1 MQTSLYDI
9 SKTSILIEP
18 FYDFN
23 TNKTVENSVHDK
35 IRNSFET
42 NQWLS
47 SNPKDSSVLNSLCN
61 PSQINSK
68 IVDFEL
74 PRGASLM
81 SKIHLHITVP
91 QIIKSDGT
99 FANICNKGGLAFVDS
114 IQLIYRQGQIILEEL
129 DLNLID
135 IIQELGV
142 QNDKETT
149 FFIGQI
155 DTSINLIQ
163 DSTSS
168 TQYYI
173 KIPTWFETKKFPL
186 FLYKTENLIIRLRM
200 KPMSQVVVFDGS
212 IQPTWDTT
220 TLNVKLYCQ
229 MIQTNLNVSYL
240 QKNYMT
246 TLYDYQKISQSVLP
260 NEPIVNINISS
271 FTNSV
276 CLYVIAITNNSL
288 QNNDYFFYGNR
299 SGTDPMIK
307 SPIINS
313 IQIKINNTI
322 FLEETPEFVLRAR
335 DPIGTTRY
343 IYKIPINLFPDKIL
357 DIPDNGVFD
366 FSTSQST
373 LKCSVSLDSDDT
385 CNIIVYNQRLNA
397 LTKNFSLDDSENNV
411 FSLLL
416 SK

>member
-1 MQTSLYDI
+1 MQSSLYDI

-18 FYDFN
+18 FYNFD
-23 TNKTVENSVHDK
+23 TNKSVISIHDK
-35 IRNSFET
+35 TRNTFET

-68 IVDFEL
+68 IIDFEL
-74 PRGASLM
+74 PLGASFM
-81 SKIHLHITVP
+81 TKTHLHITVP

-99 FANICNKGGLAFVDS
+99 FANICNKGGIAFIDS
-114 IQLIYRQGQIILEEL
+114 IQLIYRQGQIILEDI

-135 IIQELGV
+135 IIEELGI
-142 QNDKETT
+142 QNEKETT
-149 FFIGQI
+149 FFVGQI

-163 DSTSS
+163 DSTGPS
-168 TQYYI
+168 QFYI

-186 FLYKTENLIIRLRM
+186 FLYKSEDLVIRLRM
-200 KPMSQVVVFDGS
+200 KPLSQVVIFDGDM
-212 IQPTWDTT
+212 QPTWDTT
-220 TLNVKLYCQ
+220 TLNVKLYYQ
-229 MIQTNLNVSYL
+229 MIQTNLDLVFL

-246 TLYDYQKISQSVLP
+246 TLYDYQKIIQSVLS
-260 NEPIVNINISS
+260 NEPIVNINLSS

-276 CLYVIAITNNSL
+276 CLYVIAITNSSL
-288 QNNDYFFYGNR
+288 DNNDYFFYGNR
-299 SGTDPMIK
+299 SGDNPMIK

-366 FSTSQST
+366 FSSASSI
-373 LKCSVSLDSDDT
+373 LKCNVTLDPNDS
-385 CNIIVYNQRLNA
+385 CYIMVYNQRLNA
-397 LTKNFSLDDSENNV
+397 LTRNFNNVNNENNV

>member
-23 TNKTVENSVHDK
+23 TNKSVDNISIHDK
-35 IRNSFET
+35 VRNTFET

-61 PSQINSK
+61 PLQINSK

-74 PRGASLM
+74 PLGASLM
-81 SKIHLHITVP
+81 TKTHLHITAP
-91 QIIKSDGT
+91 QILKSDGT
-99 FANICNKGGLAFVDS
+99 FANICNKGGIAFIDS
-114 IQLIYRQGQIILEEL
+114 IQLIFRQGQIILEEL

-135 IIQELGV
+135 VIQELGV
-142 QNDKETT
+142 QNNKETT
-149 FFIGQI
+149 FFTGQI

-186 FLYKTENLIIRLRM
+186 FLYKTENLVIRLRM
-200 KPMSQVVVFDGS
+200 KPVSQVIIFDGD

-229 MIQTNLNVSYL
+229 MIQTNLDVSFL
-240 QKNYMT
+240 QKYYMV
-246 TLYDYQKISQSVLP
+246 TLYDYQKLTQSVLS
-260 NEPIVNINISS
+260 NEPIVNIDISS

-276 CLYVIAITNNSL
+276 CLYVIAITNSSL
-288 QNNDYFFYGNR
+288 ENNDYFFYGNR
-299 SGTDPMIK
+299 NGDDPMNK

-343 IYKIPINLFPDKIL
+343 IYKIPVNLFPDKIL
-357 DIPDNGVFD
+357 DVPDDGVFD
-366 FSTSQST
+366 FSTSQSI
-373 LKCSVSLDSDDT
+373 LKCNVTVDSNDS
-385 CNIIVYNQRLNA
+385 CYIIVYNQRLNA
-397 LTKNFSLDDSENNV
+397 LTKNFNDNDSV